1 MGAGHPV
8 TELAPAAAAASE
20 APGGE
25 AVAASGP
32 GGRRGP
38 LLAFLVLCDLVIGI
52 RFVMLLGV
60 DGPATID
67 TGNWL
72 AFGHDLLGDD
82 VRSSTLVYPPVV
94 PLIMVAATTLF
105 GVAGGVAAVAA
116 ITSAL
121 PAVGCFVVLW
131 WARLRWFAVL
141 LAGLVL
147 AAGSSGEAA
156 AWGGFPQLIA
166 LGLLPPT
173 LWWLDR
179 FLRTGGVRNGLV
191 FGAGLAAMG
200 ATSHFIATA
209 AVASGVVLVG
219 LHVVIRPDPDA
230 PPLLRRVRDIL
241 PGLLLSAPLIP
252 LYIALTN
259 VGRAAASRPDT
270 VEPSVADLPGAA
282 DYVLRDFRILW
293 WSLAVVAVLVPPLLA
308 DRRRTPL
315 WLVSVS
321 ATATVVALFLLLRDM
336 RVIYLLAPAGI
347 LALGLL
353 AVDLEVE
360 SDGRLTPRPG
370 RPAAIVLVLVLLVQ
384 AVLGLQRFST
394 QVEFYAVAADGVSEG
409 VVWVGDNTRPDV
421 LVAVAPVRGAPLGW
435 WVEGLARRP
444 ALVGSWLRWLSFPD
458 EQRRAR
464 TANAIFGPSFPT
476 PAQVE
481 RARRAE
487 VDLLLVSK
495 EWAGYSRADVA
506 RAVRRGDLE
515 VRYENRGVVV
525 LGVRVPR

>member
-1 MGAGHPV
+1 VDAGDVV
-8 TELAPAAAAASE
+8 TGLAPAASPVPVPAEPKDRAASL
-20 APGGE
+20 AGG
-25 AVAASGP
+25 
-32 GGRRGP
+32 RGP
-38 LLAFLVLCDLVIGI
+38 LLAFFVLCDVIVVI
-52 RFVMLLGV
+52 RFLVLVRV

-94 PLIMVAATTLF
+94 PLLMVAVTTLF
-105 GVAGGVAAVAA
+105 GVAGGVAVVAA

-147 AAGSSGEAA
+147 AAGSSGEPA

-166 LGLLPPT
+166 LGLLPPA

-191 FGAGLAAMG
+191 FGGSLAVLA

-209 AVASGVVLVG
+209 AMASALVLVG
-219 LHVVIRPDPDA
+219 LHVVIRPEPAA
-230 PPLLRRVRDIL
+230 PPAMRRLRDII
-241 PGLLLSAPLIP
+241 PGLLLSVPLVP
-252 LYIALTN
+252 LYLALTN
-259 VGRAAASRPDT
+259 VGRSATSRPDT
-270 VEPSVADLPGAA
+270 VEPSFADLPGAA

-321 ATATVVALFLLLRDM
+321 ATATVVVLFLLLRDM

-353 AVDLEVE
+353 AVDVGVE
-360 SDGRLTPRPG
+360 SDGRLTRRPG
-370 RPAAIVLVLVLLVQ
+370 RPAAVALVVLLLVQ
-384 AVLGLQRFST
+384 AVLGLQRFSK
-394 QVEFYAVAADGVSEG
+394 QVDYYAVASGGVSEG
-409 VVWVGDNTRPDV
+409 VVWVGENTRPDV

-458 EQRRAR
+458 ERRRAR

-476 PAQVE
+476 RAQVE
-481 RARRAE
+481 RARRAD

-495 EWAGYSRADVA
+495 EWSGYVEADVE
-506 RAVRRGDLE
+506 RAVRRGDLV

-525 LGVRVPR
+525 LGVRVPG

>member
-1 MGAGHPV
+1 M
-8 TELAPAAAAASE
+8 TDLAAAGDAIPT
-20 APGGE
+20 APGAAGRARDRAPLAAF
-25 AVAASGP
+25 AVVCGVIV
-32 GGRRGP
+32 GLR
-38 LLAFLVLCDLVIGI
+38 FLVLA
-52 RFVMLLGV
+52 RV

-72 AFGHDLLGDD
+72 AFGHDLLGSD
-82 VRSSTLVYPPVV
+82 VRSSSLVYPPVV
-94 PLIMVAATTLF
+94 PLLAVAATTAF
-105 GVAGGVAAVAA
+105 GVAGGVAVLAA
-116 ITSAL
+116 TASAL

-156 AWGGFPQLIA
+156 AWGGFPQLLA

-191 FGAGLAAMG
+191 TGGALAAML

-209 AVASGVVLVG
+209 AIASGAVLVG
-219 LHVVIRPDPDA
+219 LHLVVRPAPSA
-230 PPLLRRVRDIL
+230 PPLIRRLRDAI
-241 PGLLLSAPLIP
+241 PGLALSTPLIP
-252 LYIALTN
+252 LYVALTS
-259 VGRAAASRPDT
+259 VGRSAASRPDT
-270 VEPSVADLPGAA
+270 VEPAFADLPGAA

-293 WSLAVVAVLVPPLLA
+293 WCLAVVAVLVPPLLA
-308 DRRRTPL
+308 DRRRTSL

-321 ATATVVALFLLLRDM
+321 ATVTVVVLFLLLRDM

-353 AVDLEVE
+353 AVDVGVE
-360 SDGRLTPRPG
+360 RDGRPTARPG
-370 RPAAIVLVLVLLVQ
+370 RPAAVVLVALLLVQ

-394 QVEFYAVAADGVSEG
+394 QVDFYAVASDGVAEG
-409 VVWVGDNTRPDV
+409 VVWVGDHTGPDV

-458 EQRRAR
+458 ERRRAR

-476 PAQVE
+476 RAQVA
-481 RARRAE
+481 RARRAG
-487 VDLLLVSK
+487 VDLLLVAK
-495 EWAGYSRADVA
+495 EWSGYVPADVA
-506 RAVRRGDLE
+506 AAVRRGDLD